1 MVLPDRIELLWSD
14 TSPLKDHGFFDPLSP
29 DVYQLEDQMRSP
41 YASAT
46 VTVLTIVN
54 SISLMQMDGPLNLED
69 KRC

>member
-1 MVLPDRIELLWSD
+1 MLPDRIELLRSD
-14 TSPLKDHGFFDPLSP
+14 TSPLKDHGFFDPLTLT
-29 DVYQLEDQMRSP
+29 VYQLGDQLRSP

-54 SISLMQMDGPLNLED
+54 SMSLMQMDGPLNFED